1 MQEWNF
7 KEKYEIIETLLKEIN
22 QGRKN
27 FRGGKIFKS
36 VPMIKNF

>member
-27 FRGGKIFKS
+27 FQKCSDDKEF
-36 VPMIKNF
+36 

>member
-22 QGRKN
+22 QGRK
-27 FRGGKIFKS
+27 IFKS